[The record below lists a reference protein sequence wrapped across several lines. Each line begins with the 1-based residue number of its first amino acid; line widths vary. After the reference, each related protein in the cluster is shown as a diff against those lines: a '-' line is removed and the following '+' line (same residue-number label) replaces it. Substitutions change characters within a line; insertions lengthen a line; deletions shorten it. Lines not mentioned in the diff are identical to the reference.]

1 MTQKKPLGG
10 FSGYMVKGSGLIL
23 NAKKDPAVQNLG
35 LFGMKLMSLWPYKIR
50 ISPKGQG
57 KYKNPL

>member
-1 MTQKKPLGG
+1 MTQKFPVGG
-10 FSGYMVKGSGLIL
+10 FSGYMVMGSGGIL

-35 LFGMKLMSLWPYKIR
+35 LFGMKLMSLWPYKIWIEPR
-50 ISPKGQG
+50 GQG